1 MDLPLSRALVPRLEW
16 MPRAGSTNEVLVRAA
31 SGPSAADWPAFAV
44 VATDDQ
50 VSGRGRLGRTWSA
63 PAGKALAVSVLLRPR
78 ADTALWGTLPLLAGA
93 AVRRAVES
101 VLAGAVLPGHP
112 VALKW
117 PNDVLI
123 AGLKVSG
130 ILGELLPDARGLVI
144 GAGINLTLAADELP
158 VPTATSLELAG
169 APASSLGVDAVL
181 SAYLRELVALFSA
194 WESAGGS
201 ARDSGLLDELAS
213 TSATLG
219 RAVRV
224 ELPGG
229 VVRTGTARAIDDD
242 GRLVVDTDDGSSL
255 VVAAGDVTHL
265 RLRDG

>member
-16 MPRAGSTNEVLVRAA
+16 MERAGSTNEVLVLAA
-31 SGPSAADWPAFAV
+31 SGPSAAAWPSFAV

-93 AVRRAVES
+93 AVRRAV
-101 VLAGAVLPGHP
+101 AGLLPGHP

-123 AGLKVSG
+123 GGSKVSG

-144 GAGINLTLAADELP
+144 GAGVNLTLAADELP
-158 VPTATSLELAG
+158 VPTATSLVLAG

-181 SAYLRELVALFSA
+181 SAYLRELSSLYAA
-194 WESAGGS
+194 WSDADGS

-229 VVRTGTARAIDDD
+229 AVRTGTATAIDDD
-242 GRLVVDTDDGSSL
+242 GRLVVDTDDGSPL